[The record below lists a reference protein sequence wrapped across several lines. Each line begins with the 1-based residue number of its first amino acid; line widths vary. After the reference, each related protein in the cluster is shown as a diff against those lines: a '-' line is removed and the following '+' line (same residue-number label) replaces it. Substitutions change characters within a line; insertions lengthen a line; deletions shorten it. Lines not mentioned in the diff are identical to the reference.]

1 MLVPIYLF
9 TYKISS
15 FIVTSHGYT
24 ENVQCVLKFFSF
36 QKYFLFYIIITIYL
50 FIKIKVNKNVKQE
63 IRDIALFFLIITN
76 KLNIN
81 RIIVSKFIN
90 AKELIKYRDLKND
103 VNFKELERK
112 MVNLNYN
119 YKSFNIKLI

>member
-1 MLVPIYLF
+1 MLSVI
-9 TYKISS
+9 
-15 FIVTSHGYT
+15 
-24 ENVQCVLKFFSF
+24 
-36 QKYFLFYIIITIYL
+36 
-50 FIKIKVNKNVKQE
+50 
-63 IRDIALFFLIITN
+63 FLIITN